1 MSVSEA
7 ELSSPLALP
16 AARERRARNEQDK
29 GRGGKVYCVVVVY
42 MVKLCVQYLPSIA
55 ERIMVALN
63 TKNCHTAMKL
73 MVEFVEIVFGEM
85 NKIKGR

>member
-1 MSVSEA
+1 
-7 ELSSPLALP
+7 
-16 AARERRARNEQDK
+16 
-29 GRGGKVYCVVVVY
+29 

>member
-1 MSVSEA
+1 VSLSEA

-16 AARERRARNEQDK
+16 EARELRTRNKQNK
-29 GRGGKVYCVVVVY
+29 GRGGKVYCIIVGY